1 MIFYEL
7 FAGMAAVSWALHGAV
22 PPVRY
27 KGGKRT
33 YARQIL
39 ARLDVLP
46 DVEIVL
52 VEADP
57 YVAAAL
63 RVVWTPE
70 EREGAAADFRSWAAP
85 EDEQRARWTAWRDE
99 AHADGWAGL
108 DWREVGRRWLWMRTR
123 TVPMMS
129 PPLCRRGNWL
139 RPLSISAPGRVPAY
153 RVAHYQP
160 DAPARPVLALPAT
173 ARATVI
179 HGRAEDIAPHAGA
192 VVYMDPPYDGTCGYS
207 TGTAGY
213 ANAQRL
219 AERWAAVGSV
229 AAVSS
234 GLPLRLDARA
244 LVSAG
249 QGRTHGDKAEFLSV
263 WPAQRV
269 KVTR

>member
-1 MIFYEL
+1 VIFYEL

-27 KGGKRT
+27 KGGKRG

-39 ARLDVLP
+39 ARLDVP
-46 DVEIVL
+46 TDAEIVL

-57 YVAAAL
+57 FVAAAL
-63 RVVWTPE
+63 RIVWTPE
-70 EREGAAADFRSWAAP
+70 EREGAAADFRAWAAP

-99 AHADGWAGL
+99 AHAGGWAGL
-108 DWREVGRRWLWMRTR
+108 DWREVGRRWLWMRCR
-123 TVPMMS
+123 TVAMQA
-129 PPLCRRGNWL
+129 PPLCGRGCWL
-139 RPLSISAPGRVPAY
+139 RRTHKANGNNEWALE
-153 RVAHYQP
+153 
-160 DAPARPVLALPAT
+160 APARPVLALPAT

-192 VVYMDPPYDGTCGYS
+192 VVYMDPPYDGTSGYS

-219 AERWAAVGSV
+219 AERWAAAGSV

-234 GLPLRLDARA
+234 PLPLRLDAQA
-244 LVSAG
+244 VPKEG
-249 QGRTHGDKAEFLSV
+249 KGRTHGDKAEFLSV
-263 WPAQRV
+263 WAADRRKKKEQAA
-269 KVTR
+269 

>member
-7 FAGMAAVSWALHGAV
+7 FAGMSAVSWALRGAV
-22 PPVRY
+22 PPVPY
-27 KGGKRT
+27 KGGKRG

-39 ARLDVLP
+39 ARLDVP
-46 DVEIVL
+46 TDAEIVL

-70 EREGAAADFRSWAAP
+70 EREGVAADFRAWAAP

-108 DWREVGRRWLWMRTR
+108 DWREVGRRWLWMRCR
-123 TVPMMS
+123 TVAMRA
-129 PPLCRRGNWL
+129 PPLCARGDWCP
-139 RPLSISAPGRVPAY
+139 RIIPSDGSSRWA
-153 RVAHYQP
+153 P
-160 DAPARPVLALPAT
+160 DAPSRPVLALPTT

-192 VVYMDPPYDGTCGYS
+192 VVYMDPPYDGTSGYS

-219 AERWAAVGSV
+219 AERWAAAGSV

-234 GLPLRLDARA
+234 SLPLRLDARA
-244 LVSAG
+244 LANEGKSRAKHE
-249 QGRTHGDKAEFLSV
+249 TAEFLSV
-263 WPAQRV
+263 WAADRRKKKEQAA
-269 KVTR
+269 